1 MNGILRQYVVIVSLF
16 YLFIFFIQ
24 SFFIALAQKFFTGQT
39 LLTPYTQQMRKLY
52 WNFEALC
59 GNKKK

>member
-1 MNGILRQYVVIVSLF
+1 MNSMLQQYVVIVSLF
-16 YLFIFFIQ
+16 YLFFFIQ
-24 SFFIALAQKFFTGQT
+24 YFFIALAQKFFTGQT

-59 GNKKK
+59 RNKKK